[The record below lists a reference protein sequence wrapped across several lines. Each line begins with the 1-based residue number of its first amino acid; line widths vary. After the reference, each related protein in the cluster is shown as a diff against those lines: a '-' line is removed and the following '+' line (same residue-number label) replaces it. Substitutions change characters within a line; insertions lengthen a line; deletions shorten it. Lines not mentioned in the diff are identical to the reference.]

1 MVKKTTMKKHQII
14 IVDDHVLFSQALKGL
29 IDNFEEF
36 SIQEVLGNGK
46 ELMEWF
52 EENTVHPAVILM
64 DINMPI
70 MDGVEATKW
79 LSDHYPDVKV
89 LALSMDDHETTI
101 IRMLRAGAKGYLLKD
116 IHPKI
121 LRQGINDVIEKGVY
135 YTAEVTKTILNTY
148 QPNSG
153 TSAVLLKPREL
164 EFLKLACTD
173 KTYKEIASDMCL
185 SPKTIDGYRE
195 ALFAKLEVRNRI
207 GMVLYGIKEK
217 LVVL

>member
-1 MVKKTTMKKHQII
+1 
-14 IVDDHVLFSQALKGL
+14 
-29 IDNFEEF
+29 
-36 SIQEVLGNGK
+36 
-46 ELMEWF
+46 
-52 EENTVHPAVILM
+52 
-64 DINMPI
+64 
-70 MDGVEATKW
+70 
-79 LSDHYPDVKV
+79 
-89 LALSMDDHETTI
+89 MDDHETTI

-135 YTAEVTKTILNTY
+135 YTEQVTKTILNTY
-148 QPNSG
+148 QPNNG

-207 GMVLYGIKEK
+207 GLVLYGIKEK

>member
-1 MVKKTTMKKHQII
+1 MEKHQVI

-36 SIQEVLGNGK
+36 NIQAVLGNGK
-46 ELMEWF
+46 ELMTWF
-52 EENTVHPAVILM
+52 NENTDHPTVVLM

-79 LSDHYPDVKV
+79 LNDHHPKVKV

-135 YTAEVTKTILNTY
+135 YTEEVTKTILNTY
-148 QPNSG
+148 QPNNG

-207 GMVLYGIKEK
+207 GLVLYGIKEK

>member
-1 MVKKTTMKKHQII
+1 MDKHQII

-36 SIQEVLGNGK
+36 YIQAVLGNGK
-46 ELMEWF
+46 ELMAWF
-52 EENTVHPAVILM
+52 KENTDHPAVILM

-70 MDGVEATKW
+70 MDGIEATKW
-79 LSDHYPDVKV
+79 LSDNHPKVKV

-101 IRMLRAGAKGYLLKD
+101 ISMLRAGAKGYLLKD

-121 LRQGINDVIEKGVY
+121 LRQGINEVIDKGVY
-135 YTAEVTKTILNTY
+135 YTEEVTNTILHTY
-148 QPNSG
+148 QPDDGSSG
-153 TSAVLLKPREL
+153 VMLKPREL

-195 ALFAKLEVRNRI
+195 TLFSKLEVRNRI
-207 GMVLYGIKEK
+207 GLVLYGIKTK

>member
-1 MVKKTTMKKHQII
+1 MKKHQII
-14 IVDDHVLFSQALKGL
+14 IVDDHVLFSEALKGL

-36 SIQEVLGNGK
+36 CIQEVLGNGK
-46 ELMEWF
+46 ELMTWF
-52 EENTVHPAVILM
+52 EENTEHPAVILM

-79 LSDHYPDVKV
+79 LSDHHPNVKV

-135 YTAEVTKTILNTY
+135 YTEQVTKTILNTY
-148 QPNSG
+148 QPNNG

-207 GMVLYGIKEK
+207 GLVLYGIKEK

>member
-1 MVKKTTMKKHQII
+1 MKKHQII

-29 IDNFEEF
+29 IQNFEEF
-36 SIQEVLGNGK
+36 EISAVLRNGRELVTWFK
-46 ELMEWF
+46 ENDE
-52 EENTVHPAVILM
+52 HPDLVLM

-79 LSDHYPDVKV
+79 LSDYHSKVKV
-89 LALSMDDHETTI
+89 LALSMDDHEATI
-101 IRMLRAGAKGYLLKD
+101 ITMLRAGAKGYLLKD

-121 LRQGINDVIEKGVY
+121 LRQGINEVIEKGVY
-135 YTAEVTKTILNTY
+135 YTEQVANTILNTY
-148 QPNSG
+148 QPKNG
-153 TSAVLLKPREL
+153 TSSTLLKPREL

-173 KTYKEIASDMCL
+173 KTYKEIACSMCL

-195 ALFAKLEVRNRI
+195 NLFAKLNVKNRI
-207 GMVLYGIKEK
+207 GLVLYGIKEK

>member
-1 MVKKTTMKKHQII
+1 MDKHQII

-36 SIQEVLGNGK
+36 YIQAVLGNGK
-46 ELMEWF
+46 ELVAWF
-52 EENTVHPAVILM
+52 KENTDHPAVILM

-70 MDGVEATKW
+70 MDGIEATKW
-79 LSDHYPDVKV
+79 LSDNHPKVKV

-101 IRMLRAGAKGYLLKD
+101 ISMLRAGAKGYLLKD

-121 LRQGINDVIEKGVY
+121 LRQGINEVIDKGVY
-135 YTAEVTKTILNTY
+135 YTEEVTNTILHTY
-148 QPNSG
+148 QPDDGSSG
-153 TSAVLLKPREL
+153 VMLKPREL

-195 ALFAKLEVRNRI
+195 TLFSKLEVRNRI
-207 GMVLYGIKEK
+207 GLVLYGIKTK

>member
-1 MVKKTTMKKHQII
+1 MKKHQII

>member
-1 MVKKTTMKKHQII
+1 MKQHQII

-29 IDNFEEF
+29 IDDFEEF
-36 SIQEVLGNGK
+36 SIQAVLGNGK
-46 ELMEWF
+46 ELITWF
-52 EENTVHPAVILM
+52 EENTKYPAVILM

-70 MDGVEATKW
+70 MDGIEATKW
-79 LSDHYPDVKV
+79 LNDHHPDVKV

-101 IRMLRAGAKGYLLKD
+101 ISMLRAGAKGYLLKD

-121 LRQGINDVIEKGVY
+121 LRQGINDVIEKGIY
-135 YTAEVTKTILNTY
+135 YTERVTNSILNTY
-148 QPNSG
+148 KPDNG
-153 TSAVLLKPREL
+153 ASAVLLKPREL

-207 GMVLYGIKEK
+207 GLVLYGIKEK